1 MLVFEQPP
9 VAPPPLGGDK
19 ADRFLPEVTAPL
31 PAAVSPA
38 VTAQKDIASLMLG
51 CLHSDSLNSTLLQRF
66 GPQTAEPTT
75 IGRSKPEVGLGF
87 PSLRDSVSREVGIGV
102 RRTPAADAAVIA
114 WLVERLQEAQKRAD
128 SESKRVAHLER
139 QVALMLREMGEAQ
152 RLVAGLSR
160 KNAELQGEMAQLMLA
175 HMVVGLAEAGAGGLE
190 LGNRGEGVGEAGGM
204 EEGRGDSE
212 EVIQPSSRHS

>member
-38 VTAQKDIASLMLG
+38 VTAQKDIASLML
-51 CLHSDSLNSTLLQRF
+51 
-66 GPQTAEPTT
+66 
-75 IGRSKPEVGLGF
+75 
-87 PSLRDSVSREVGIGV
+87 
-102 RRTPAADAAVIA
+102 A